1 MILSEK
7 RKDYETMRT
16 EEQLFERHDGV
27 TARPEPPRAASPTA
41 EIFVCEEGEAISPL
55 PIPGLIG
62 SRRRHGQSVGDRH
75 YTSGIARPPAQW
87 EPDFTAARTGW
98 TEEDG
103 AALQMPGMI
112 VDQNAATVSLK
123 VEQPTNTT
131 SAKGLCAT
139 CELCETCT
147 FPRPESGVWRCEE
160 YR

>member
-1 MILSEK
+1 
-7 RKDYETMRT
+7 MRT
-16 EEQLFERHDGV
+16 ESQPVERHDPV
-27 TARPEPPRAASPTA
+27 TARPESLRATGPTGETFA
-41 EIFVCEEGEAISPL
+41 CEEGESMSAT

-62 SRRRHGQSVGDRH
+62 SRRRHGQTVGDRH

-87 EPDFTAARTGW
+87 EPDLTAARTGW

-112 VDQNAATVSLK
+112 VDQNAATVSLE
-123 VEQPTNTT
+123 VEQPTRAT

-139 CELCETCT
+139 CELRETCT